1 MIGHNQQG
9 EKATHRMR
17 EKICVN
23 HITGKELKSQTDKEI
38 LQLNKRIAN
47 NLILK

>member
-17 EKICVN
+17 EKIFVN
-23 HITGKELKSQTDKEI
+23 HITDKELIFKTDKSYNSTRE
-38 LQLNKRIAN
+38 
-47 NLILK
+47 

>member
-23 HITGKELKSQTDKEI
+23 HITGKDI
-38 LQLNKRIAN
+38 PNR
-47 NLILK
+47 